1 MGIGGWEKRRRASEG
16 KRKKRKSRKEDGI
29 RARLRLICRLFMRLG
44 VDDYTEVGDFHP
56 SALPYTFYPLCR
68 AAVLKCKCAVASYY
82 AERPMRSLH
91 PRADAMPSCA
101 RLLLLLLRPRKHSIM
116 GKPCTSPSAPVHPR
130 QVRGKDERERERGTP
145 TDPISLGSK
154 LGHPIYRDLPLS
166 LSLSFIFVDNLEE
179 ELQASNFYIPRNKPL
194 AFFFTLS
201 SSLLLTVR
209 FRLRYLVTTVY
220 KKSLSL
226 SFSVSTVANWW
237 KGERDSDVFFTRY
250 VPPRWK
256 IFVAF
261 ARLHGEGVEGER
273 SYGRK
278 GTFSS
283 PPPPSSP
290 RRNPCSPSP
299 LSSCSRCYH
308 CRLFCGFR
316 IICAFPRLYPP
327 KYNKIP
333 LARLSSS
340 LLLLPLGYH
349 PSVHS
354 CCNHPLLATRGAF
367 LVCAK
372 GVG

>member
-1 MGIGGWEKRRRASEG
+1 M
-16 KRKKRKSRKEDGI
+16 
-29 RARLRLICRLFMRLG
+29 
-44 VDDYTEVGDFHP
+44 
-56 SALPYTFYPLCR
+56 
-68 AAVLKCKCAVASYY
+68 
-82 AERPMRSLH
+82 
-91 PRADAMPSCA
+91 
-101 RLLLLLLRPRKHSIM
+101 
-116 GKPCTSPSAPVHPR
+116 
-130 QVRGKDERERERGTP
+130 
-145 TDPISLGSK
+145 
-154 LGHPIYRDLPLS
+154 
-166 LSLSFIFVDNLEE
+166 
-179 ELQASNFYIPRNKPL
+179 
-194 AFFFTLS
+194 
-201 SSLLLTVR
+201 
-209 FRLRYLVTTVY
+209 Y

-261 ARLHGEGVEGER
+261 ARLHGKGVEGER

-340 LLLLPLGYH
+340 STFVYSPLDTIPRYTVVATIRCLQRV
-349 PSVHS
+349 VHS
-354 CCNHPLLATRGAF
+354 WCVLRVWDSLDSGE
-367 LVCAK
+367 
-372 GVG
+372 GEDVGE

>member
-1 MGIGGWEKRRRASEG
+1 
-16 KRKKRKSRKEDGI
+16 
-29 RARLRLICRLFMRLG
+29 
-44 VDDYTEVGDFHP
+44 
-56 SALPYTFYPLCR
+56 
-68 AAVLKCKCAVASYY
+68 
-82 AERPMRSLH
+82 
-91 PRADAMPSCA
+91 MPSCA
-101 RLLLLLLRPRKHSIM
+101 RLLLLLLLRPRKHSIM

-130 QVRGKDERERERGTP
+130 QVRGKDERERERGGHR
-145 TDPISLGSK
+145 PIRFPSDQNSD
-154 LGHPIYRDLPLS
+154 IRYTVTSLS

-226 SFSVSTVANWW
+226 SFFLRFNGRKLVEGRARFGRVFHAN
-237 KGERDSDVFFTRY
+237 

-261 ARLHGEGVEGER
+261 TRLHGEGVEGER

-283 PPPPSSP
+283 PPPPPSP